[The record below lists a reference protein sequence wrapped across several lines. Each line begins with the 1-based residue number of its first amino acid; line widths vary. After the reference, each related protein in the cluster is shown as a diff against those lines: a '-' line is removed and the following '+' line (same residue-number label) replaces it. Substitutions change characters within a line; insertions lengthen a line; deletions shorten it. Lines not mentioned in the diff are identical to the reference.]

1 MFEREIARYEK
12 NLNEYREK
20 VIGKFNIQDLK
31 EYNEI
36 LFSAHSCGIEGNTFS
51 VNDTRALKEQ
61 GLGFI
66 PPGKTLFEAFEIMD
80 HFRAHEF
87 LMEQTGQPLT
97 EQLLKDTHKILTEH
111 TLSYRYKDSSP
122 GEYTNTDVG
131 AGDTLFGDHEKNIS
145 LVPSLMDA
153 TQKAI
158 VSAELHPIEISAQFH
173 RYFIFLHPFRDG
185 NGRLGR
191 LFSNFILVKLGHPMI
206 VIDRADKET
215 YISALQQCGMHRHAA
230 PMVEFFFYA
239 ATKRMEKELIQK
251 KNRIKTAILI
261 IQYNQSLVGTKN

>member
-1 MFEREIARYEK
+1 MFEREIIRYEK
-12 NLNEYREK
+12 ILKEYREK
-20 VIGKFNIQDLK
+20 VIDKFNTQDLK

-87 LMEQTGQPLT
+87 LMEQMDQPLT
-97 EQLLKDTHKILTEH
+97 EQLLKDVHRILTEH
-111 TLSYRYKDSSP
+111 TLNYRYKDSKP
-122 GEYTNTDVG
+122 GEYTNTDMG

-145 LVPSLMDA
+145 RVPSLMDE

-158 VSAELHPIEISAQFH
+158 VSAKLHPIEISAQFH
-173 RYFIFLHPFRDG
+173 KYFIFLHPFRDG

-191 LFSNFILVKLGHPMI
+191 LISNFILVKLGHPMI
-206 VIDRADKET
+206 IIDRADKEK
-215 YISALQQCGMHRHAA
+215 YINVLQQCRDSRNTA
-230 PMVEFFFYA
+230 PMVEFFFNI
-239 ATKRMEKELIQK
+239 ATKHMEKELIQK
-251 KNRIKTAILI
+251 KKM
-261 IQYNQSLVGTKN
+261 TKDNDFDYSI